1 MNKPLIFLGGGG
13 HCSAVADVAR
23 SAGFAIAGVL
33 CNEEPGDASSLTRLG
48 SDEWL
53 DDPRARAHGFVVAVG
68 QTRLSPLRAR
78 LFAALQQRGLD
89 VVSVLAPSAQC
100 SDGAIIGA
108 GTAVMHRAVIGPH
121 ARIGQ
126 NCIINTGAIV
136 EHDAQVGDHCHV
148 STGAILNGGV
158 RIGAMSLIGSGAV
171 VLQQVSIGE
180 SVLIGA
186 GSVVLKDIREPG
198 VYAGVPARRIQ

>member
-1 MNKPLIFLGGGG
+1 MKQLILLGGGG

-23 SAGFAIAGVL
+23 GAGYAIAGVL
-33 CNEEPGDASSLTRLG
+33 CNEEAGVDLSLMRLG

-53 DDPRARAHGFVVAVG
+53 DDPRAREYGFVVAVG
-68 QTRLSPLRAR
+68 QVRLSPLRAR
-78 LFAALQQRGLD
+78 LFALLKQRGLD
-89 VVSVLAPSAQC
+89 VLSVVAPTAHC
-100 SDGAIIGA
+100 SDSAIIGA
-108 GTAVMHRAVIGPH
+108 GTSVMHRVVVGPH

-136 EHDAQVGDHCHV
+136 EHDVEIGDHCHV
-148 STGAILNGGV
+148 STGAVLNGGV

-186 GSVVLKDIREPG
+186 GSVVIRDIAEAG
-198 VYAGVPARRIQ
+198 VYAGVPARRVQ